1 VPGEGVMYQYVRMME
16 LGLMNPAVLNMNL
29 ANRSRYLEYVL
40 VYLDTVL

>member
-1 VPGEGVMYQYVRMME
+1 VPEEEVMYQYARMME
-16 LGLMNPAVLNMNL
+16 LGLMNLAVLNMNL